1 MTSVPAR
8 PESCGDPG
16 LRAAVLTV
24 SDSSFAGERP
34 DLTGPEVAGRLRAMG
49 WDVRDAAVVPD
60 ECGAIRRALE
70 SWAARDD
77 LDAIFTAGG
86 TGVAPRDVTPEATR
100 AVIEREVPGL
110 TELMRAEGLKSTR
123 RAVLSRAVA
132 GTRGAKLIV
141 NLPGSPRGALES
153 LNAVA
158 DLLPHIVELLRGRG
172 SPH

>member
-1 MTSVPAR
+1 M
-8 PESCGDPG
+8 
-16 LRAAVLTV
+16 RAAVLTV
-24 SDSSFAGERP
+24 SDSSYNGKRP
-34 DLTGPEVAGRLRAMG
+34 DQTGPEVASRLRALG
-49 WDVRDAAVVPD
+49 WEVLDTGVAPD
-60 ECGAIRRALE
+60 EIGEIRRALE

-110 TELMRAEGLKSTR
+110 AELMRAEGLKSTR

-132 GTRGAKLIV
+132 GIRGGKLIL

-153 LNAVA
+153 LDAVA
-158 DLLPHIVELLRGRG
+158 DLLPHVVELLHGRP